1 MERDFLNALRER
13 VLVFDGAMGTMLH
26 AADLSL
32 DDYQGKEG
40 CSEILCVTRPDVVQG
55 IHAAYFEAGADAVET
70 NSFGGAAIVLAEYDL
85 ADQVVELNR
94 LAARLAREVAD
105 GFEADGRPRWVA
117 GSMGPG
123 TKLPTLGHTTYGILR
138 ATYADQA
145 QGLLEGGADV
155 LLVETCQDLLQLKA
169 AVAGAFAGMKR
180 VGRRVPLMAQVT
192 IETTGQMLLGS
203 DIAAALTAIEP
214 LGVDVIGMNCATGPA
229 EMGEHLRYLAQHAR
243 TPLSCLPNAGLPELR
258 EGKTYYPLTPAEL
271 AEAHARFVAEFG
283 LSVVGGCC
291 GTTPEYIRQLVEA
304 VGGRPPAHREPN
316 FEPSLSSLYQ
326 SVPLDQ
332 DLTYLTV
339 GERCNANGSRKF
351 RDLMLA
357 GDLDGMTQVAKEQ
370 IREGAH
376 VLDVCVDYVGREGAP
391 DMDVLV
397 DVLARQSTAPIM
409 LDSTQADVIEAG
421 LKRLGGRAII
431 NSINLEDGENRMA
444 TVCPMAKEY
453 GAALV
458 ALLIDEEGQARDV
471 EWKLRVARRIYDLA
485 VDKYGLAPEDLVFDA
500 LTFPLGSG
508 QQDLRGDAMA
518 TLEAIRRIKAE
529 LPGARTIL
537 GVSNVSFGLSPAAR
551 QVLNSVFLHEAREA
565 GLDAAIVSPA
575 KILPM
580 HRIDDEQRQV
590 ALDLIYD
597 RRSSVQASEA
607 MPSTGDRRRRSPG
620 YDPLQKFMALFEG
633 KEVAKAASAEDL
645 AALPIDERLRRR
657 IIDGVR
663 DGLEA
668 DLEEAMGSRGPLEI
682 VNEVLLDGMKT
693 VGELFGAGEMQLPFV
708 LQSAEVMKTAV
719 AVLEPFMEKTDQGGK
734 GTVVLATVKGDVHDI
749 GKNLVDIILTNNGY
763 IVHNLGI
770 KQPIAAIIE
779 KAEELGADAIGMSG
793 LLVKSTVVMRENLEE
808 LNARGL
814 DRYPVLLGGAA
825 LNRTYVEGDLRQLYK
840 GRVFYCRDAFAGLK
854 VMDQLREERA
864 AGVPVAKEPVRAPRV
879 KVEGARARG
888 PAPVPPGTD
897 ERARSA
903 VALDVPVPAAPFLG
917 EARIVKGVPVR
928 EIAPYLN
935 ESALFRGQW
944 QLRPSG
950 GKEGWQR
957 LLETEARPR
966 LRALLDEAIAEQI
979 LRPAVVYGYFACN
992 ADGNDL
998 VVWQGDGSD
1007 QREWVR
1013 FGFPRQRR
1021 DRRLCIADFFRPL
1034 DSGDRESERDVV
1046 AFHVVTMGQAASEAT
1061 ARLFEANR
1069 YREYLELHG
1078 VTVEMAEALAE
1089 YWHKRIREELGIAG
1103 DDAATMEAL
1112 FDQGYRGS
1120 RYSFGYPACPDLEE
1134 QTKIFELL
1142 RPERIGVELS
1152 EEYQLH
1158 PEQST
1163 SAIIVHH
1170 PEAKYFNAR

>member
-1 MERDFLNALRER
+1 MNRDFLAARRER
-13 VLVFDGAMGTMLH
+13 VLIFDGAMGTMLQ
-26 AADLSL
+26 AANLSL

-40 CSEILCVTRPDVVQG
+40 CSEILCVTRPDVVKG
-55 IHAAYFEAGADAVET
+55 VHAAYFEAGADAVET
-70 NSFGGAAIVLAEYDL
+70 NSFGSSAVVLAEYDI
-85 ADQVVELNR
+85 ADQVVPLNR
-94 LAARLAREVAD
+94 RAAELAREVAAD
-105 GFEADGRPRWVA
+105 FQADGRPRWVV
-117 GSMGPG
+117 GSIGPG
-123 TKLPTLGHTTYGILR
+123 TKLPTLGHTTYDALL
-138 ATYADQA
+138 ATYTDQA
-145 QGLLEGGADV
+145 FGLLEGGADV
-155 LLVETCQDLLQLKA
+155 LLVETCQDLLQVKA
-169 AVAGAFAGMKR
+169 AVAGAFAGMR
-180 VGRRVPLMAQVT
+180 RAQRRVPLMAQVT
-192 IETTGQMLLGS
+192 VETTGQMLLGS

-258 EGKTYYPLTPAEL
+258 DGHPWYPLTPAEL

-291 GTTPEYIRQLVEA
+291 GTTPEHIRRVVEA
-304 VGGRPPAHREPN
+304 IGGRAPAAREAVH
-316 FEPSLSSLYQ
+316 EPSLSSLYQ

-339 GERCNANGSRKF
+339 GERCNANGSRRF
-351 RDLMLA
+351 RDLMLD
-357 GDLDGMTQVAKEQ
+357 GDLEGMVGVAKEQ

-376 VLDVCVDYVGREGAP
+376 VLDVCVDYVGRDGVP
-391 DMDVLV
+391 DMDT
-397 DVLARQSTAPIM
+397 LAARLAQQSTAPIM

-421 LKRLGGRAII
+421 LKHLGGRAII
-431 NSINLEDGENRMA
+431 NSINLEDGENRMDA
-444 TVCPMAKEY
+444 VCPMARQY

-471 EWKLRVARRIYDLA
+471 EWKLRIAHRIHDLA
-485 VDKYGLAPEDLVFDA
+485 VDKHGLAPEDLVFDA

-508 QQDLRGDAMA
+508 QEDLRRDAIA
-518 TLEAIRRIKAE
+518 TIEAIRRIKAE
-529 LPGARTIL
+529 LPGVRTIL
-537 GVSNVSFGLSPAAR
+537 GVSNVSFGLAPAAR

-575 KILPM
+575 RILPM
-580 HRIDDEQRQV
+580 HRIDQEQRQV

-597 RRSSVQASEA
+597 RRR
-607 MPSTGDRRRRSPG
+607 DG
-620 YDPLQKFMALFEG
+620 YDPLQRFMALFEG
-633 KEVAKAASAEDL
+633 KEATRSATTEEL
-645 AALPIDERLRRR
+645 AALPIDERLQRR
-657 IIDGVR
+657 IVDGVR
-663 DGLEA
+663 EGLEA
-668 DLEEAMGSRGPLEI
+668 DLQEAMQTRDPLAI
-682 VNEVLLDGMKT
+682 VNEVLLAGMKT
-693 VGELFGAGEMQLPFV
+693 VGDLFGAGEMQLPFV
-708 LQSAEVMKTAV
+708 LQSAEVMKAAV
-719 AVLEPFMEKTDQGGK
+719 ALLEPYMEKADQGGK
-734 GTVVLATVKGDVHDI
+734 GRVVLATVKGDVHDI

-763 IVHNLGI
+763 TVHNLGI
-770 KQPIAAIIE
+770 KQPISAIIE
-779 KAEELGADAIGMSG
+779 RAEEVGANAIGMSG
-793 LLVKSTVVMRENLEE
+793 LLVKSTIVMRDNLEE

-814 DRYPVLLGGAA
+814 DAYPVLLGGAA

-854 VMDQLREERA
+854 VMDQLREEREQ
-864 AGVPVAKEPVRAPRV
+864 GREVEKEPVRAPRV
-879 KVEGARARG
+879 APATPRG
-888 PAPVPPGTD
+888 PAPIPPD
-897 ERARSA
+897 VSEVARS
-903 VALDVPVPAAPFLG
+903 DTSTTVPLPTPPFLG
-917 EARIVKGVPVR
+917 EARIVKGIPVR

-944 QLRPSG
+944 QLRPVG

-957 LLETEARPR
+957 MLETEARPR
-966 LRALLDEAIAEQI
+966 LRALLDQAIAEQI

-992 ADGNDL
+992 GDGNDL
-998 VVWQGDGSD
+998 VIWDGDG
-1007 QREWVR
+1007 RERLR
-1013 FGFPRQRR
+1013 FTFPRQRR
-1021 DRRLCIADFFRPL
+1021 DRRLCIADFFRPI
-1034 DSGDRESERDVV
+1034 DSGDRDVV
-1046 AFHVVTMGQAASEAT
+1046 GFHVVTMGTAASEAT
-1061 ARLFEANR
+1061 ARLFADNR

-1089 YWHKRIREELGIAG
+1089 LWHKRIREELGIAG
-1103 DDAATMEAL
+1103 DDAADMREL

>member
-1 MERDFLNALRER
+1 MNRDFLGALRER
-13 VLVFDGAMGTMLH
+13 VLVFDGAMGTMLQ
-26 AADLSL
+26 AAGLSL

-40 CSEILCVTRPDVVQG
+40 CSEILCVSRPDVVRG

-70 NSFGGAAIVLAEYDL
+70 NSFGSSAIVLGEYDL
-85 ADQVVELNR
+85 ADQVVPLNR
-94 LAARLAREVAD
+94 VAARLAREVAD
-105 GFEADGRPRWVA
+105 GFQADGRPRWVA

-123 TKLPTLGHTTYGILR
+123 TKLPTLGHTTYDVLQ

-155 LLVETCQDLLQLKA
+155 LLVETCQDLLQVKA
-169 AVAGAFAGMKR
+169 AVAGAFTGMR
-180 VGRRVPLMAQVT
+180 RAGRRVPLMAQVT
-192 IETTGQMLLGS
+192 VETTGQMLLGS

-258 EGKTYYPLTPAEL
+258 DGQPYYPLTPAEL
-271 AEAHARFVAEFG
+271 AEAHQRFVAEFG

-291 GTTPEYIRQLVEA
+291 GTTPEHIRQLVEA
-304 VGGRPPAHREPN
+304 VGGQSPVPRQPVH
-316 FEPSLSSLYQ
+316 EPSLSSLYQ

-351 RDLMLA
+351 RELLLE
-357 GDLDGMTQVAKEQ
+357 GDVDGMVGVAKEQ
-370 IREGAH
+370 VREGAH
-376 VLDVCVDYVGREGAP
+376 VLDVCVDYVGRDGVP
-391 DMDVLV
+391 DMELLLDR
-397 DVLARQSTAPIM
+397 LAQQSTAPIM
-409 LDSTQADVIEAG
+409 LDSTQADVLEAG
-421 LKRLGGRAII
+421 LKRLGGRAIV
-431 NSINLEDGENRMA
+431 NSINLEDGEARMA
-444 TVCPMAKEY
+444 AVCPLARQF

-471 EWKLRVARRIYDLA
+471 EWKLRIAHRIHDLA
-485 VDKYGLAPEDLVFDA
+485 TARYGLAAEDLLFDA

-508 QQDLRGDAMA
+508 QEDLRGDAVA

-529 LPGARTIL
+529 LPGVRTIL

-551 QVLNSVFLHEAREA
+551 QVLNSVFLHEARQA

-597 RRSSVQASEA
+597 RRR
-607 MPSTGDRRRRSPG
+607 DG
-620 YDPLQKFMALFEG
+620 YDPLQRFMALFEG
-633 KEVAKAASAEDL
+633 VQVAKAASAEEL
-645 AALPIDERLRRR
+645 AELPIDERLQRRVV
-657 IIDGVR
+657 DGVR
-663 DGLEA
+663 EGLEA
-668 DLEEAMGSRGPLEI
+668 DLEEAMRDRSPLLI
-682 VNEVLLDGMKT
+682 INQVLLAGMKT

-708 LQSAEVMKTAV
+708 LQSAEVMKAAV
-719 AVLEPFMEKTDQGGK
+719 AVLEPHMEKADQGGK
-734 GTVVLATVKGDVHDI
+734 GKVVLATVKGDVHDI

-763 IVHNLGI
+763 TVHNLGI
-770 KQPIAAIIE
+770 KQPIATIIE
-779 KAEELGADAIGMSG
+779 TAEEVGADAIGMSG
-793 LLVKSTVVMRENLEE
+793 LLVKSTLVMRENLEE

-825 LNRTYVEGDLRQLYK
+825 LNRTYVEGDLRQVYK
-840 GRVFYCRDAFAGLK
+840 GRVFYCRDAFAGLR
-854 VMDQLREERA
+854 VMDQLRDERA
-864 AGVPVAKEPVRAPRV
+864 QGLQVAPEPVRAPRV
-879 KVEGARARG
+879 ARTAGRG
-888 PAPVPPGTD
+888 PAPAPDTAEV
-897 ERARSA
+897 ARSD
-903 VALDVPVPAAPFLG
+903 VAADVPVPAAPFFG
-917 EARIVKGVPVR
+917 SRIVKGIPVR
-928 EIAPYLN
+928 DIAAYLN

-944 QLRPSG
+944 QLRPTG
-950 GKEGWQR
+950 GAEGWRR

-966 LRALLDEAIAEQI
+966 LRALLDQAVAEQV
-979 LRPAVVYGYFACN
+979 LRPAVVYGYFPCN

-998 VVWQGDGSD
+998 VVYGEDGAE
-1007 QREWVR
+1007 RVR

-1021 DRRLCIADFFRPL
+1021 DRRLCIADFFRPVA
-1034 DSGDRESERDVV
+1034 SGEPDVV
-1046 AFHVVTMGQAASEAT
+1046 AFHVVTMGRAASEAT

-1103 DDAATMEAL
+1103 QDAAGLQEL

-1142 RPERIGVELS
+1142 DPGRIGVELS
-1152 EEYQLH
+1152 DEFQLH

>member
-1 MERDFLNALRER
+1 MNRDFLAALRER

-32 DDYQGKEG
+32 DDYESLEG
-40 CSEILCVTRPDVVQG
+40 CSEILSVTRPDVVKG

-70 NSFGGAAIVLAEYDL
+70 NSFGASAVVLDEYGI
-85 ADQVVELNR
+85 ADRVVELNEV
-94 LAARLAREVAD
+94 AARLAREVAD
-105 GFEADGRPRWVA
+105 DFAADGRPRWVA

-123 TKLPTLGHTTYGILR
+123 TKLPTLGHTTYATLL
-138 ATYADQA
+138 ATYTDQA
-145 QGLLEGGADV
+145 AGLLAGGADV

-169 AVAGAFAGMKR
+169 AVAGAHAGMR
-180 VGRRVPLMAQVT
+180 RAGRKVPLMVQVT
-192 IETTGQMLLGS
+192 VETTGQMLLGS

-214 LGVDVIGMNCATGPA
+214 LGVDVVGMNCATGPA
-229 EMGEHLRYLAQHAR
+229 EMGEHLRHLSQHAR

-258 EGKTYYPLTPAEL
+258 DGAPYYPLSPAEL

-283 LSVVGGCC
+283 VNVVGGCC
-291 GTTPEYIRQLVEA
+291 GTTPEHVRQVVEA
-304 VGGRPPAHREPN
+304 VGGHAPVPRDPVP
-316 FEPSLSSLYQ
+316 EPSLSSLYQ

-351 RDLMLA
+351 RDLMLE
-357 GDLDGMTQVAKEQ
+357 GDLEGMTGVAKEQ

-376 VLDVCVDYVGREGAP
+376 VLDVCVDYVGRDGVP
-391 DMDVLV
+391 DMDTLV
-397 DVLARQSTAPIM
+397 EQLARQSTVPVM

-421 LKRLGGRAII
+421 LARLGGRAIV
-431 NSINLEDGENRMA
+431 NSVNLEDGEARMDA
-444 TVCPMAKEY
+444 VCPMARQY

-471 EWKLRVARRIYDLA
+471 EWKLRIAHRIHDLA
-485 VDKYGLAPEDLVFDA
+485 VGKHGLAPEDLVFDA

-508 QQDLRGDAMA
+508 QEDLRGDAMA
-518 TLEAIRRIKAE
+518 TIEAVRRIKAE
-529 LPGARTIL
+529 LPGVRTIL

-580 HRIDDEQRQV
+580 HRIDPEQREV
-590 ALDLIYD
+590 ALDLVYD
-597 RRSSVQASEA
+597 RRRQ
-607 MPSTGDRRRRSPG
+607 G
-620 YDPLQKFMALFEG
+620 YDPLQRFMALFEG
-633 KEVAKAASAEDL
+633 KEVTRSATVEDL
-645 AALPIDERLRRR
+645 AALPIDERLQRR
-657 IIDGVR
+657 IVDGVR

-668 DLEEAMGSRGPLEI
+668 DLTEALETRSALGVI
-682 VNEVLLDGMKT
+682 NEVLLAGMKT
-693 VGELFGAGEMQLPFV
+693 VGDLFGAGEMQLPFV
-708 LQSAEVMKTAV
+708 LQSAEVMKAAV
-719 AVLEPFMEKTDQGGK
+719 AVLEPHMEKADQGGK
-734 GTVVLATVKGDVHDI
+734 GRVVLATVKGDVHDI

-763 IVHNLGI
+763 SVHNIGI
-770 KQPIAAIIE
+770 KQPISSIID
-779 KAEELGADAIGMSG
+779 KAEEVGADAIGMSG

-825 LNRTYVEGDLRQLYK
+825 LNRTYVEGDLRRIYK
-840 GRVFYCRDAFAGLK
+840 GRVFYCRDAFAGLN

-864 AGVPVAKEPVRAPRV
+864 SGSPVEKEPVRRPRV
-879 KVEGARARG
+879 APKGPRG
-888 PAPVPPGTD
+888 PAPEAPDT
-897 ERARSA
+897 SA
-903 VALDVPVPAAPFLG
+903 VARSDVATDVPVPTPPFLG

-928 EIAPYLN
+928 DVAAYLN

-950 GKEGWQR
+950 GREGWR
-957 LLETEARPR
+957 RTLETEARPR
-966 LRALLDEAIAEQI
+966 LRALLDEAVAQQI
-979 LRPAVVYGYFACN
+979 LRPAVVYGYFPCN

-998 VVWQGDGSD
+998 VVWRSDGS
-1007 QREWVR
+1007 EWVR
-1013 FGFPRQRR
+1013 FTFPRQRR
-1021 DRRLCIADFFRPL
+1021 DRRLCLADFFRPVS
-1034 DSGDRESERDVV
+1034 SGERDVV
-1046 AFHVVTMGQAASEAT
+1046 AFHVVTMGRSASEAT
-1061 ARLFEANR
+1061 ARLFAADR

-1089 YWHKRIREELGIAG
+1089 YWHKRVREELGIAG
-1103 DDAATMEAL
+1103 EDADDLEEL

-1134 QTKIFELL
+1134 QRKIFELL

-1152 EEYQLH
+1152 EEFQLH

-1163 SAIIVHH
+1163 SAVIVHH